1 MFKQTIIVILLILT
15 AIIAISG
22 CTTKTATNGTFG
34 EKTIS
39 IDSILISNNTTA
51 DNYKEDNGTEYYYID
66 GYLLNNNSNDAFHVK
81 VNVTAYDANGNVV
94 ATNDT
99 AYLDPTTIPAKGLSE
114 FYVEFPDLNNKIVR
128 YDVKVVDA
136 KASF

>member
-1 MFKQTIIVILLILT
+1 MFKQSIIVILLVLT
-15 AIIAISG
+15 AIIGISG
-22 CTTKTATNGTFG
+22 CTTKTASNGTFG
-34 EKTIS
+34 EKVIS

-51 DNYKEDNGTEYYYID
+51 GTNIYNGTEYYYID

-81 VNVTAYDANGNVV
+81 VNTTVYDANGNVV

-99 AYLDPTTIPAKGLSE
+99 AYLNPITIPSKGFSE
-114 FYVEFPDLNNKIVR
+114 FYVEFNDTNEKIVR

>member
-1 MFKQTIIVILLILT
+1 MFKQSIIIILLILT

-51 DNYKEDNGTEYYYID
+51 GTINYNGTEYYYID
-66 GYLLNNNSNDAFHVK
+66 GYLLNNNSNDAFHVR
-81 VNVTAYDANGNVV
+81 VNTTVYDANGNVV

-99 AYLDPTTIPAKGLSE
+99 AYLNPITIPSKGFSE
-114 FYVEFPDLNNKIVR
+114 FYVEFNDTNEKIVR

-136 KASF
+136 KASL

>member
-1 MFKQTIIVILLILT
+1 MFKQSIIVILLILT
-15 AIIAISG
+15 GIIAISG

-39 IDSILISNNTTA
+39 LDSILISNNTTA
-51 DNYKEDNGTEYYYID
+51 DTYTYNGTEYYYIH
-66 GYLLNNNSNDAFHVK
+66 GYLLNNNSNDAFKVK
-81 VNVTAYDANGNVV
+81 VNATAYDANGNVV

-114 FYVEFPDLNNKIVR
+114 FYVEFNDTNKKIVR

-136 KASF
+136 KVNL

>member
-1 MFKQTIIVILLILT
+1 MFKQSIIVILLILT
-15 AIIAISG
+15 AIIALSG
-22 CTTKTATNGTFG
+22 CTTKTASNGTFG
-34 EKTIS
+34 EKVIS

-81 VNVTAYDANGNVV
+81 VNTTVYDANGNVV

-99 AYLDPTTIPAKGLSE
+99 AYLNPITIPSKGFSE
-114 FYVEFPDLNNKIVR
+114 FYVEFNDTNEKIVR
-128 YDVKVVDA
+128 YDIKVTDA
-136 KASF
+136 KASL